1 MIAAL
6 ALEAALAVHL
16 RGSGMVRPGP
26 VGLAM
31 PEASGAP
38 MAVTYRIDLDARL
51 WCSDACGATEP
62 VDTVFEGM
70 IVLRD
75 SHTLGG
81 SSLVMINPAE
91 STFSDVRIVGSTAT
105 LTSGSCRVEPF
116 AGFPDPTI

>member
-6 ALEAALAVHL
+6 ALEAALAFNLVC
-16 RGSGMVRPGP
+16 SGMVRTGP
-26 VGLAM
+26 VCLAM

-81 SSLVMINPAE
+81 SSLVMINHGE
-91 STFSDVRIVGSTAT
+91 STFSALRIV
-105 LTSGSCRVEPF
+105 R
-116 AGFPDPTI
+116 